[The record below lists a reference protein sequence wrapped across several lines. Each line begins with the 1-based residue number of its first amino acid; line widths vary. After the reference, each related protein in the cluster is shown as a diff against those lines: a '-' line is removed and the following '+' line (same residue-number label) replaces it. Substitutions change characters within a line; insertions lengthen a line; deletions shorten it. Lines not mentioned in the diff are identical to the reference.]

1 MTTQAENLRSGII
14 SLGEVAELTGYPLT
28 QARAFAERH
37 AGPPTS
43 RRRGGKIA
51 LFWRLEPLHAP
62 LARLQRPGLRPG
74 GWCSLSLAAKLLTQW
89 PAETRRKMLESKLVR
104 QRMGASAAGT
114 PCLLYSLADVLA
126 VSRHTPDSFQG

>member
-1 MTTQAENLRSGII
+1 MNAQAVNLRSGIV
-14 SLGEVAELTGYPLT
+14 SLGELAELTGYPCS
-28 QARAFAERH
+28 QARAFAEKH

-51 LFWRLEPLHAP
+51 LYWRLEPLHAP
-62 LARLQRPGLRPG
+62 LARLQLPGLRPG

-89 PAETRRKMLESKLVR
+89 PAEARRKMLDSQLVR

-114 PCLLYSLADVLA
+114 PCLLYSLADLLA
-126 VSRHTPDSFQG
+126 VARHAPDFFQG